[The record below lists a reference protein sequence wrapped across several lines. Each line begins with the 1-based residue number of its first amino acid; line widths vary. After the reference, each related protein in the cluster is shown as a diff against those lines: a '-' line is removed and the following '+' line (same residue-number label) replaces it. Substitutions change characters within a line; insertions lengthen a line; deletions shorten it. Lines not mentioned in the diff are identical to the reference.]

1 MQPNNATPKADWNCE
16 VCGVEPAAAAV
27 AVPGMPVTAAYG
39 RACLDANAHPYG
51 LLVANTA
58 CIGGYELAAEWWQQM
73 VTDTLR
79 RLNKTQQQFDADVAD
94 AAMKV
99 FEQMMAEAE
108 QGRGDGE

>member
-1 MQPNNATPKADWNCE
+1 MQPSDNASKADWTCE
-16 VCGVEPAAAAV
+16 VCGTEPATAAV
-27 AVPGMPVTAAYG
+27 AVPGMPVTVAYG

-58 CIGGYELAAEWWQQM
+58 CIGGYELAAEWWQRM

-79 RLNKTQQQFDADVAD
+79 HLNKTQQQFDSDVAD

-99 FEQMMAEAE
+99 FEQMMAEVE
-108 QGRGDGE
+108 RGKSEGE